1 MPARGGFVTYI
12 RTAFLWH
19 WNLLALG
26 AGAVFSF
33 LSGQPDTFL
42 PIFLAAEILYL
53 GLLATHPRFQKAVDA
68 SLMSRQQPLVN
79 HAEIIE
85 QIRQRL
91 TPPDWNRFEQL
102 RDRCLSLNRIAEQ
115 IRGPQAG
122 NSSPIHSMQTDSL
135 ERLLWLFLKLLYSRD
150 ALQRFLSGTD
160 KSGLEAQIHSAQR
173 EIQDATTNQRTD
185 KLIRTLE
192 DKHDTLM
199 QRLANYQR
207 AEENREILAAE
218 IDRIEQKVNAIS
230 ELSISARD
238 PADVSAQVDGIA
250 EGVSVTEEAIRKL
263 DVPPLFDS
271 ETAPRFL
278 TQTE

>member
-1 MPARGGFVTYI
+1 MAARSGFLTYI
-12 RTAFLWH
+12 KTAFLWH

-26 AGAVFSF
+26 AGAVFSV
-33 LSGQPDTFL
+33 LSGQPDSLL
-42 PIFLAAEILYL
+42 PILLAAEILYL
-53 GLLATHPRFQKAVDA
+53 GLLTTRPRFQKAVDA
-68 SLMSRQQPLVN
+68 SFLTQQQPLVN
-79 HAEIIE
+79 HDEVIE

-102 RDRCLSLNRIAEQ
+102 QQRCLSLNRIAEQ
-115 IRGPQAG
+115 IRGPQASD
-122 NSSPIHSMQTDSL
+122 NTRIQEMQTGSL

-150 ALQRFLSGTD
+150 ALQRFLSETD
-160 KSGLEAQIHSAQR
+160 KKSLESQIQSAEQ
-173 EIQDATTNQRTD
+173 EVKEATANQRPD
-185 KLIRTLE
+185 KLIRTID
-192 DKHDTLM
+192 DKLVTLR
-199 QRLANYQR
+199 QRLANYLR

-263 DVPPLFDS
+263 DVPPLFEP